1 MGRITQA
8 FLDQLGAYA
17 LQSCDPAASSV
28 PPCRRVTEESSIMRN
43 VVLLQWLS
51 LDGVAEEPS
60 DWFFDDGPEL
70 FDLVARVIAP
80 QTDVLLGRGT
90 YDYWVDYWPTSDVE
104 PFASF
109 INATRKHVASSSD
122 LTGRWENAVRMT
134 SPVADYVRDLKQQ
147 SGGDIGIHG
156 STELARSLIA
166 ARLVDELRLVVP
178 PTIAGHG
185 KRLFSADSDMDLQ
198 QFDLSEVEK
207 TPKGTLFLHYR
218 AAPEG

>member
-1 MGRITQA
+1 
-8 FLDQLGAYA
+8 
-17 LQSCDPAASSV
+17 
-28 PPCRRVTEESSIMRN
+28 MRN
-43 VVLLQWLS
+43 VVLLQFLT

-70 FDLVARVIAP
+70 FENIARVLET

-90 YDYWVDYWPTSDVE
+90 YDYWVDYWPTSHVE

-109 INATRKHVASSSD
+109 INTTRKHVATSSD
-122 LTGRWENAVRMT
+122 LTGHWNNAVRIT
-134 SPVADYVRDLKQQ
+134 SPVEEYVRQLKQQ
-147 SGGDIGIHG
+147 PDGDIGIHG

-166 ARLVDELRLVVP
+166 ARLVDELRLVMP

-185 KRLFSADSDMDLQ
+185 KQLFTADSKSDLQ
-198 QFDLSEVEK
+198 QFDLLDVQK

-218 AAPEG
+218 ATT

>member
-1 MGRITQA
+1 MGA
-8 FLDQLGAYA
+8 
-17 LQSCDPAASSV
+17 
-28 PPCRRVTEESSIMRN
+28 

-80 QTDVLLGRGT
+80 QTDVLLRRGT

-109 INATRKHVASSSD
+109 INTTRKHVVTSSD
-122 LTGRWENAVRMT
+122 LTGHWENTVRMT
-134 SPVADYVRDLKQQ
+134 SPVAEYVRHLKQQ
-147 SGGDIGIHG
+147 SDGDIGIHG

-166 ARLVDELRLVVP
+166 ARLVDDLRLVMP
-178 PTIAGHG
+178 PTIAGRG

-198 QFDLSEVEK
+198 QFDLVEIQK

-218 AAPEG
+218 AAAEG

>member
-1 MGRITQA
+1 
-8 FLDQLGAYA
+8 
-17 LQSCDPAASSV
+17 
-28 PPCRRVTEESSIMRN
+28 MRD

-70 FDLVARVIAP
+70 FELIAQVIAP

-122 LTGRWENAVRMT
+122 LTGHWENTVRMT
-134 SPVADYVRDLKQQ
+134 SPVADYVRQLKQQ
-147 SGGDIGIHG
+147 SDGDIGIHG

-166 ARLVDELRLVVP
+166 ARLVDELRLVLP
-178 PTIAGHG
+178 PTIAGRG

-198 QFDLSEVEK
+198 QFDLVEIQK

-218 AAPEG
+218 AAADN

>member
-1 MGRITQA
+1 MRRI
-8 FLDQLGAYA
+8 
-17 LQSCDPAASSV
+17 
-28 PPCRRVTEESSIMRN
+28 
-43 VVLLQWLS
+43 VLVQWLS

-70 FDLVARVIAP
+70 FDLIGRVIAS

-122 LTGRWENAVRMT
+122 LAGQWENSVRM
-134 SPVADYVRDLKQQ
+134 SAPVEEYVRNLKEQP
-147 SGGDIGIHG
+147 GGDIGIHG

-166 ARLVDELRLVVP
+166 AQLVDDLRLVMP

-185 KRLFSADSDMDLQ
+185 KRLFTADTEMALQ
-198 QFDLSEVEK
+198 QFDLVEIQQ
-207 TPKGTLFLHYR
+207 TPKDTLFLHYR
-218 AAPEG
+218 ANAGD

>member
-1 MGRITQA
+1 
-8 FLDQLGAYA
+8 
-17 LQSCDPAASSV
+17 
-28 PPCRRVTEESSIMRN
+28 MRN
-43 VVLLQWLS
+43 VVLLQWVS

-60 DWFFDDGPEL
+60 DWFFDDGREL
-70 FDLVARVIAP
+70 FDLIARVIAP
-80 QTDVLLGRGT
+80 QKDVLLGRGT

-122 LTGRWENAVRMT
+122 LTGHWENTVRMT
-134 SPVADYVRDLKQQ
+134 SPIADYVRRLKQQ
-147 SGGDIGIHG
+147 SDGDIGIHG
-156 STELARSLIA
+156 STQLARSLIA
-166 ARLVDELRLVVP
+166 ARLVDELRLVIP

-198 QFDLSEVEK
+198 QFDLVEVEQ

-218 AAPEG
+218 ASAEI

>member
-1 MGRITQA
+1 MA
-8 FLDQLGAYA
+8 
-17 LQSCDPAASSV
+17 
-28 PPCRRVTEESSIMRN
+28 N

-70 FDLVARVIAP
+70 FDLIARVIEP
-80 QTDVLLGRGT
+80 QKDVLLGRGT

-109 INATRKHVASSSD
+109 INTTRKHVASSSD
-122 LTGRWENAVRMT
+122 LTGHWENTVRMT
-134 SPVADYVRDLKQQ
+134 SPVADYVRRLTKQ
-147 SGGDIGIHG
+147 SDGDICIHG
-156 STELARSLIA
+156 STERARSLLA
-166 ARLVDELRLVVP
+166 ARLVDELRLVMP

-185 KRLFSADSDMDLQ
+185 KRLFAADSEMDLQ
-198 QFDLSEVEK
+198 QFDLVEVEQ

-218 AAPEG
+218 ASAEN